1 MELKNYLIELLSGII
16 QDRLKMLDDAKNNIK
31 KANDFKR
38 IEDFFS
44 DVDNVVNVD
53 KDELK
58 NVLSE
63 ITDDDTI
70 TAIIANIE
78 MIKIVENGISNGL
91 DLSLDE
97 SQIALV
103 NGVYELVSNY
113 ITELENKNVEI
124 KASLDDFISKCESL
138 SNDIGTGVVRDID
151 TLNEIFSV
159 SDVSREDV
167 VKAKFEI
174 LKNNSKN
181 YNMNL
186 DGKVKE
192 EIDLRIA
199 LKQIDVDLDTYSDI
213 EKRLLVSFV
222 DVEKAKL
229 LINYLFVNN
238 IVLNSNQLFIVLLL
252 SNVEIVSNIYDL
264 CQNYKFSFE
273 ELFKIPGVFVS
284 AENKDFVTNI
294 INDNINDD
302 DFYVVEYLG
311 NIGSY
316 YENFIKNI
324 SLLQDN
330 GKDVLECFNSNILSL
345 IIPDMEK
352 NITILGKMNLTIKE
366 FSIVVINPYL
376 ATSKSSFEECG
387 LGEYL
392 NSNPLRLCTSYFRLR
407 NIASNIVDARK
418 NGKIIFRSLS
428 DKKNYWLAKNITKGE
443 DNNTDVGVI

>member
-1 MELKNYLIELLSGII
+1 MELKNYLIELLSSII
-16 QDRLKMLDDAKNNIK
+16 QDRLKMLDDTKNNIEK
-31 KANDFKR
+31 TVKFKQ

-44 DVDNVVNVD
+44 DINNVVNVD
-53 KDELK
+53 NDELK
-58 NVLSE
+58 SVLSE
-63 ITDDDTI
+63 ITDAETI
-70 TAIIANIE
+70 GAIISNIE

-103 NGVYELVSNY
+103 NGVYDLVNNY
-113 ITELENKNVEI
+113 RTELENKNMEI
-124 KASLDDFISKCESL
+124 KASLEDFISKCERL
-138 SNDIGTGVVRDID
+138 SNDIGTGIVRDID
-151 TLNEIFSV
+151 TLNEIFSIG
-159 SDVSREDV
+159 DVSREDA

-192 EIDLRIA
+192 EIDIRIA
-199 LKQIDVDLDTYSDI
+199 LKQIDVDLDSYSDI
-213 EKRLLVSFV
+213 EKKLIVSYV
-222 DVEKAKL
+222 DVDNAKL
-229 LINYLFVNN
+229 LINYMFDNN
-238 IVLNSNQLFIVLLL
+238 ICLKPEQLFIVLLL
-252 SNVEIVSNIYDL
+252 SNVDIVSKMYEL
-264 CQNYKFSFE
+264 CQSYKFSFDD
-273 ELFKIPGVFVS
+273 LFKIPGIFVS
-284 AENKDFVTNI
+284 VGNRDLLTTIF
-294 INDNINDD
+294 NDNMNEDN
-302 DFYVVEYLG
+302 FYAVEYLE

-316 YENFIKNI
+316 YENFVKNI
-324 SLLQDN
+324 DLLEQN
-330 GKDVLECFNSNILSL
+330 GKSVIECFNSNILSL

-352 NITILGKMNLTIKE
+352 NITILSEMNLSVKE
-366 FSIVVINPYL
+366 FSVVVINPYL

-392 NSNPLRLCTSYFRLR
+392 KNNPLRLCTSYFRLK

-443 DNNTDVGVI
+443 DITTDVGVI

>member
-16 QDRLKMLDDAKNNIK
+16 QDRLELLNDAKKNIK
-31 KANDFKR
+31 KAEQFKNV
-38 IEDFFS
+38 EEFFS
-44 DVDNVVNVD
+44 DVSNVVNIN
-53 KDELK
+53 KDELRK
-58 NVLSE
+58 VLSE

-70 TAIIANIE
+70 DGIISNIE

-91 DLSLDE
+91 DLTLDD

-103 NGVYELVSNY
+103 NGVYELVNNHR
-113 ITELENKNVEI
+113 TELEDKNIEI
-124 KASLDDFISKCESL
+124 KKSLENFISKCELL

-159 SDVSREDV
+159 GDVSKDDI

-192 EIDLRIA
+192 EIDLRLA
-199 LKQIDVDLDTYSDI
+199 LKQLNIDLDTYTDI
-213 EKRLLVSFV
+213 EKRLLVNYSII
-222 DVEKAKL
+222 DKSKQ
-229 LINYLFVNN
+229 LIEYLVNN
-238 IVLNSNQLFIVLLL
+238 NINLKQSDLFIVLLL
-252 SNVEIVSNIYDL
+252 SNVDIVSNIYDL
-264 CQNYKFSFE
+264 CQNYDFSLDN
-273 ELFKIPGVFVS
+273 LFKIPGVFVS
-284 AENKDFVTNI
+284 VDNKNLLSSI
-294 INDNINDD
+294 ISDNFNDD
-302 DFYVVEYLG
+302 DFYIVKYIE
-311 NIGSY
+311 NIGGY

-324 SLLQDN
+324 ALLEKHGMN
-330 GKDVLECFNSNILSL
+330 VAECFRANILSL

-352 NITILGKMNLTIKE
+352 NITILEGMDLDIKE
-366 FSIVVINPYL
+366 FSVIVINPYL
-376 ATSKSSFEECG
+376 ATSKSSFSECG

-392 NSNPLRLCTSYFRLR
+392 KNNPLRLCTSYFRLR

-443 DNNTDVGVI
+443 DVRSDIEVV